1 MLEQYGINLYELN
14 VLTIT
19 VRIFLA
25 VVLGGLIGTERD
37 FKNRAAGIR
46 THMLVCLGASVVM
59 MTNQYVVLSFP
70 ELDIDITRMGAQVV
84 SGIGFLGAGTILVT
98 KENQIE
104 GLTTA
109 AGLWASATLG
119 LAIGIGFY
127 EVALVGFIVIASSVF
142 LLKPFKEYIQDK
154 KFHRRVTFYL
164 HLTSTL
170 DELLEFTSVEEIKIV
185 NINIMSDDKQRKN
198 TEMIVKMT
206 IELDVETQKE
216 TVFDSIR
223 ALDSVSHLIEVNN

>member
-119 LAIGIGFY
+119 LADRKSTR
-127 EVALVGFIVIASSVF
+127 LNSS
-142 LLKPFKEYIQDK
+142 
-154 KFHRRVTFYL
+154 H
-164 HLTSTL
+164 TSK
-170 DELLEFTSVEEIKIV
+170 SR
-185 NINIMSDDKQRKN
+185 MPS
-198 TEMIVKMT
+198 
-206 IELDVETQKE
+206 
-216 TVFDSIR
+216 S
-223 ALDSVSHLIEVNN
+223 A